1 MRSIALDH
9 EIIINYFLHRN
20 LQRHGYQKFG
30 YFQRLMEYK
39 IKGVNQYRARKI
51 FSVIKALG
59 FVEKMASKHRYRFK
73 NPYAHTPLVLGEIGS
88 WD

>member
-1 MRSIALDH
+1 
-9 EIIINYFLHRN
+9 
-20 LQRHGYQKFG
+20 
-30 YFQRLMEYK
+30 MEYK

-73 NPYAHTPLVLGEIGS
+73 NPYAHKPLVLGEIGS